1 MHPRGRSSIKFAE
14 LIMAATPTE
23 ARTIEIRVD
32 LICLA
37 SIEVK
42 ASEAL
47 ELHDDE
53 LCNEVS
59 EGVMQG
65 LCDLPLISNLRA
77 YGLELESLEVAEIQS
92 STLEA

>member
-1 MHPRGRSSIKFAE
+1 
-14 LIMAATPTE
+14 MAATPTK
-23 ARTIEIRVD
+23 ARTIEVRVD

-47 ELHDDE
+47 ELHDNE

-77 YGLELESLEVAEIQS
+77 YGLGLESLEVAEIQS